1 MKFNEQTKK
10 ILIISLFFAP
20 STMVGGKRFSFLSR
34 ILQKRYPELHV
45 LTLKEKYIS
54 PQDKSLRY
62 GGTIHRVGMYPP
74 HPINKNNLF
83 KKIFNT
89 LWEKYLCF
97 FDPFSGWILPAIIKG
112 LKIIKDYKI
121 DMIIVTGPP
130 FSSMIVGLM
139 LSLLTGAKL
148 ILDYRDP
155 WTSYDRIRI
164 YSKIFGKKINE
175 FVEKASVKRAAGL
188 VFCSQIMKANFLESF
203 GKYTKAPCHVVTNGF
218 HGKETIQPLSLGK
231 DKKNMVYAGSFYGE
245 RKIELLSESLFHL
258 LNEGSITKDSFCL
271 HIFGKIKDEDKQV
284 IKKFGLECIIKE
296 HSPVPYKKIIKYMKD
311 ADILFLPSGTDVG
324 YAVPYKFFDYLSVKR
339 PIFAVAPED
348 SAVADLMDRIDC
360 GKFALINNEESILK
374 ILRAMLEKED
384 EYSFFGADEYS
395 WEKRGLKYMEV
406 IDEIV

>member
-1 MKFNEQTKK
+1 MSKK
-10 ILIISLFFAP
+10 ILIISFSFAP
-20 STMVGGKRFSFLSR
+20 STKVGGKRFSFLSR

-62 GGTIHRVGMYPP
+62 GGIIHRAGMYPP
-74 HPINKNNLF
+74 YPINKNNLF
-83 KKIFNT
+83 KRIFSR

-97 FDPFSGWILPAIIKG
+97 LDPFSGWILPAIIKG
-112 LKIIKDYKI
+112 LKIVKDHKI
-121 DMIIVTGPP
+121 DLIIVTGPP
-130 FSSMIVGLM
+130 FSSMVVGFI
-139 LSLLTGAKL
+139 LSLITQAKL

-155 WTSYDRIRI
+155 WTNLNSKYC
-164 YSKIFGKKINE
+164 KIFGKKLNE
-175 FVEKASVKRAAGL
+175 FLEKASVKRAAGL

-218 HGKETIQPLSLGK
+218 HNNDTVQPLSLGK
-231 DKKNMVYAGSFYGE
+231 GRKNMVYAGSFYGE

-271 HIFGKIKDEDKQV
+271 HVFGKIKDEDKQV
-284 IKKFGLECIIKE
+284 IKKFGLEYIIKE
-296 HSPVPYKKIIKYMKD
+296 HSPVPHEKIIKYMKD
-311 ADILFLPSGTDVG
+311 ADILFLPSGTKVG
-324 YAVPYKFFDYLSVKR
+324 YAIPYKFFDYLSVKR

-374 ILRAMLEKED
+374 ILRAILKNED
-384 EYSFFGADEYS
+384 EYTFSGADEYT
-395 WEKRGLKYMEV
+395 WEERGLKYMEV
-406 IDEIV
+406 IDELE